1 MSLYETVQFKASDA
15 VPPVIVDIGITIDDE
30 FNPLTRQTEA
40 VAKVADVGD
49 LHTYGAFQDV
59 DARGV
64 VVSGAEV
71 KIDQRIPMEAVDA
84 LLKKK

>member
-1 MSLYETVQFKASDA
+1 MWEVYEQLPFNTKYLFDVIVRNVQFKASDA

-59 DARGV
+59 DAAGWLSAGR
-64 VVSGAEV
+64 
-71 KIDQRIPMEAVDA
+71 K
-84 LLKKK
+84 